1 MKAFGAQETLTLDC
15 VVSLLND
22 TFEDGQDISELDEDK
37 NLVKAC
43 FKVLQSLLES
53 SASEKG
59 SRKFKVE
66 PTFILLPNQL
76 WILRPLHKMT
86 FIGKPPQ
93 NQVISM
99 QAFVDVE
106 ILCRLYT

>member
-1 MKAFGAQETLTLDC
+1 MEAFGAQKTLTLDC

-22 TFEDGQDISELDEDK
+22 TFEHGQDISESDEDK

-53 SASEKG
+53 FDIEGG
-59 SRKFKVE
+59 SRKFKDE

-76 WILRPLHKMT
+76 WIMRPLHKMT
-86 FIGKPPQ
+86 FIGKPPR

-106 ILCRLYT
+106 ILCRLYR

>member
-43 FKVLQSLLES
+43 FKVLQSLLEF
-53 SASEKG
+53 SAPEGG